1 MIKGG
6 NLGSYLNFMF
16 EMARLTFK
24 LIKCSLKTSAIV
36 VLCLATDPF

>member
-6 NLGSYLNFMF
+6 NLSSYLNFMF
-16 EMARLTFK
+16 EIARLTLN

-36 VLCLATDPF
+36 VLCLATEPF